1 MNPCQL
7 ARKAVVEYIKN
18 GQVIVSPKNLPH
30 KLKQKAGVFVSLHE
44 KNSRK
49 LRGCIGTFLPTTK
62 NIAQEIIENAI
73 KAATAD
79 PRFEPVKKEELS
91 RIYFSVDLLSQPKPV
106 KNPEKL
112 DPKKIGLIVS
122 TADGR
127 RGLLLPD
134 LPGIESPKEQIN
146 ICRQKAGIL
155 PDESISYQIF
165 TVERHEEKY

>member
-1 MNPCQL
+1 MDPCRL
-7 ARKAVVEYIKN
+7 ARKAVFEYLKS
-18 GQVIVSPKNLPH
+18 GQIITPPENLPN

-44 KNSRK
+44 KNSGK
-49 LRGCIGTFLPTTK
+49 LRGCIGTFLPTTE
-62 NIAQEIIENAI
+62 NIAKEIIENAI
-73 KAATAD
+73 KAATCD
-79 PRFEPVKKEELS
+79 PRFEPVKKEELT

-112 DPKKIGLIVS
+112 DPKKTGLIVS

-134 LPGIESPKEQIN
+134 LPGIESPEEQIN

-155 PDESISYQIF
+155 SDESISYQTF
-165 TVERHEEKY
+165 TVERNEEK